1 MNIGQRRSD
10 QPPAYDPTHPKLLF
24 CHFPF
29 GKNPEIIREY
39 VVANRYDGVEW
50 GLDGWRMMVARG
62 RRQQMIDRLRSVAS
76 LCSLHAPY
84 TDLEI
89 GHRDAEYA
97 EAAVRVLQGYVDAAA
112 DLSAHH
118 INLHVGSF
126 APDPEELSWE
136 TLVRNLA
143 GLMDYAAQRR
153 TVLTVE
159 NLRHGPTSDPETF
172 AALLR
177 ETGAPVTFD
186 LGHAHGSAWV
196 QSGRGSV
203 ADFLK
208 SIPTRIMA
216 GHLYFTERND
226 SHFAPTDVTDIAGA
240 LDGLWEA
247 GCDFWVLE
255 LHTRETLEQT
265 RRVLDQYLAE
275 RESRIA
281 SEQGRAERTPRTG
294 GDHVVS

>member
-1 MNIGQRRSD
+1 MNPQ
-10 QPPAYDPTHPKLLF
+10 LLF

-29 GKNPEIIREY
+29 GKDCEAIREY
-39 VVANRYDGVEW
+39 VATHQYDGVEW
-50 GLDGWRMMVARG
+50 GLDSWRVMVARG
-62 RRQQMIDRLRSVAS
+62 RRQQMLDRLRRAAS

-97 EAAVRVLQGYVDAAA
+97 DAAVRVLQGYIDAAA
-112 DLSAHH
+112 DMGAHH
-118 INLHVGSF
+118 LNLHVGSF
-126 APDPEELSWE
+126 APEPEELSWE

-143 GLMDYAAQRR
+143 TLMNYAARRR
-153 TVLTVE
+153 TAVTVE
-159 NLRHGPTSDPETF
+159 NLRHGPTSDPDTL

-177 ETGAPVTFD
+177 HTGAPVTFD

-196 QSGRGSV
+196 QGGRGSV

-208 SIPTRIMA
+208 SIPTPILA
-216 GHLYFTERND
+216 GHLYFTERDD
-226 SHFAPTDVTDIAGA
+226 SHFAPTAVDDIAAA

-265 RRVLDQYLAE
+265 RRIVDQYLE
-275 RESRIA
+275 
-281 SEQGRAERTPRTG
+281 GWG
-294 GDHVVS
+294 GSPSKKP

>member
-1 MNIGQRRSD
+1 MSIEQRRPHDS
-10 QPPAYDPTHPKLLF
+10 PAHESTHPKLLF

-29 GKNPEIIREY
+29 GKDCEAIQEY
-39 VVANRYDGVEW
+39 VAARRYDGVEW
-50 GLDGWRMMVARG
+50 GLDGWRLMIARG
-62 RRQQMIDRLRSVAS
+62 RRQQMMDRLRRGAS

-97 EAAVRVLQGYVDAAA
+97 EAAVRVLQRYVDAAA

-126 APDPEELSWE
+126 APEPEELSRE
-136 TLVRNLA
+136 TLVRNLV
-143 GLMDYAAQRR
+143 GLMNYAAKRG
-153 TVLTVE
+153 TVVTVE

-177 ETGAPVTFD
+177 QTGAPVTFD

-196 QSGRGSV
+196 QDGRGSV

-208 SIPTRIMA
+208 SIPTPILA

-226 SHFAPTDVTDIAGA
+226 SHFAPTDVDDIAAA
-240 LDGLWEA
+240 LNGLWEA

-265 RRVLDQYLAE
+265 RIVVDQYLAE
-275 RESRIA
+275 RGLRVTNE
-281 SEQGRAERTPRTG
+281 
-294 GDHVVS
+294 

>member
-1 MNIGQRRSD
+1 MVGVLRFTKRTLHELTNCSCVTSPSARIVE
-10 QPPAYDPTHPKLLF
+10 A
-24 CHFPF
+24 
-29 GKNPEIIREY
+29 IREY
-39 VVANRYDGVEW
+39 VAAHRYDGVEW

-62 RRQQMIDRLRSVAS
+62 RRQQMMSRLRSAAS

-126 APDPEELSWE
+126 APEPEELSWE

-143 GLMDYAAQRR
+143 GLMDYAARRR
-153 TVLTVE
+153 TVVTVE

-203 ADFLK
+203 VDFLK
-208 SIPTRIMA
+208 SIPTPILA

-226 SHFAPTDVTDIAGA
+226 SHFAPTDVDDIAAA
-240 LDGLWEA
+240 LDGLCEA

-265 RRVLDQYLAE
+265 RRVVDQYLAE
-275 RESRIA
+275 RGLRVTNE
-281 SEQGRAERTPRTG
+281 
-294 GDHVVS
+294 